1 MQIDQWTIKAQE
13 ALMAAH
19 KIAQEWSN
27 QMVDNEHMVTA
38 LMNQKDGIVPAIISR
53 LGINSARL
61 MDTVKDRI
69 TRIPKVYGA
78 SLTQLS
84 IAPAFVEVIKEAEK
98 EMVKL
103 KDQYLSTE
111 HILLAM
117 LTEDSK
123 VCKLLSTHG
132 LTYDSVLRSLKFV
145 RGNQRVVDPE
155 PEEKFQ
161 TLEKYGRDLTALAK
175 MDELDPVIG
184 RDDEIRRVVQV
195 LSRRKKNNPVLIGEP
210 GVGKTA
216 IAEGLALRMVQGDVT
231 EALKSK
237 RIIALDLSAMLA
249 GAKFRGEFE
258 SRLKA
263 FVKEVEESD
272 GKIILFIDELHT
284 LVGAGAAEG
293 SVDASNMLKPALA
306 RGKLRCIGATTLD
319 EYRKYIEKDAAL
331 ARRFQQVFVD
341 EPNVENTVSILRG
354 LKEKYEIYHGV
365 RIQDDALVA
374 AATLSNRYISD
385 RQLPDK
391 AIDLIDEAGSNL
403 RMEIDSKPTELDKID
418 RQIIQ
423 LQIEKQAL
431 SKESSLERLEKIEK
445 DLADLGEQSKVLKL
459 HWEKEK
465 EIVSKIRKLKQ
476 EFEEKNIAVQRAER
490 ESNLELAAQLRY
502 GEIPDIKSKLES
514 VNKELLIVQGDRKM
528 LREEV
533 APEDIALV
541 ISKWTGIPAQKLLK
555 SERDRLIHMEQE
567 LHKRVIGQDEAI
579 SAVSNAVRL
588 SKAGLQN
595 PNRPLGSFFFLGPTG
610 VGKTE
615 LGKALAEFLFDSEKA
630 MIRIDMT
637 EFMEKHSVSRLV
649 GAPPGYV
656 GYEEGG
662 YLTERVRRRPYA
674 VVLLDEIEK
683 AHPDVIN
690 ILLQVL
696 DDGRLTDGQ
705 GRTVDFK
712 NTIIIMTSN
721 IGSQIIQNAKGKLV
735 SIKEEI
741 FDELRRIFRP
751 EFLNR
756 IDDTVLF
763 HSLNQKHIEQIL
775 EIQLSNIS
783 KRLNQKGLYLS
794 LSNEAKKEL
803 AEEGFDPIFGAR
815 PLTRVLKEKIMDPLA
830 LDLLSDKFK
839 NNQHIHL
846 VYRNNKFLFE
856 QEPETLFQL
865 AK

>member
-721 IGSQIIQNAKGKLV
+721 IGSQIIQNAKGKLE